1 MEEREK
7 ASFSRPLRFGPHR
20 REFPRLWNNWIPRRL
35 EKSRGGGS
43 RSPPLR
49 ELHNESVRR
58 ERKGKNAGW
67 QSRLVPSRSSFLCG
81 DRWNFGTDK
90 ERIPRGCFFLLSPSA
105 HGDPCLSF
113 RSTRALRI
121 QAAFLSLFVPLIWL
135 YQLESAPFYPYRVC
149 ILLVPLV
156 ERVPRPERKTNRHDS
171 ASSLT
176 LPVHWIFIAREGYRW
191 ILTSSLE
198 SNIPWEKEFQ
208 QCKRAIQEIY
218 NRKRM
223 RGRWHRQSNNERQQ
237 CKKQIR

>member
-1 MEEREK
+1 MEGRRNCRWRKRKGGEK
-7 ASFSRPLRFGPHR
+7 VSFSRALFALVPHR

-35 EKSRGGGS
+35 EKSGGGGGGGS

-67 QSRLVPSRSSFLCG
+67 QSRLVPCHGRLF
-81 DRWNFGTDK
+81 FAATDGISARTK
-90 ERIPRGCFFLLSPSA
+90 REIPRGCFFLPSPSA

-113 RSTRALRI
+113 TSTRALRI

-156 ERVPRPERKTNRHDS
+156 ERVPRDRREREKERETNRHDS

-176 LPVHWIFIAREGYRW
+176 LPVHWIFIAREGY
-191 ILTSSLE
+191 
-198 SNIPWEKEFQ
+198 PVG
-208 QCKRAIQEIY
+208 Y
-218 NRKRM
+218 
-223 RGRWHRQSNNERQQ
+223 
-237 CKKQIR
+237 